1 MHAFAF
7 CPAPSRPGFNRIQRP
22 TSFIMNSIITILDR
36 PSTHLQSA
44 PVLSQ
49 NGFTCSL
56 LTLAPD
62 SETVLPASASPDD
75 QLLFVVEGDIAVHA
89 DGVTTLVNQGEARLL
104 KPGSSP
110 VLTARAG
117 QPTRVL
123 RVEIPPRQVV
133 TPQIIR
139 PGA

>member
-1 MHAFAF
+1 
-7 CPAPSRPGFNRIQRP
+7 
-22 TSFIMNSIITILDR
+22 MNSIITVLER
-36 PSTHLQSA
+36 PSSLLQSA

-49 NGFTCSL
+49 NGFTCTL

-62 SETVLPASASPDD
+62 SETSLPASPSPDD

-104 KPGSSP
+104 KPGASP

-117 QPTRVL
+117 RPTRVL

>member
-1 MHAFAF
+1 
-7 CPAPSRPGFNRIQRP
+7 
-22 TSFIMNSIITILDR
+22 MNSIITVLER
-36 PSTHLQSA
+36 SSSSLESA

-49 NGFTCSL
+49 NGFTCTL
-56 LTLAPD
+56 LTLASD
-62 SETVLPASASPDD
+62 SESVLPASASPDE

-104 KPGSSP
+104 KPGASP